1 MDKQKISTYYKMFSF
16 LENKTDYIPIKIKML
31 YSWQDKAFDEIVLEY
46 ITAFNDNSYYSDS
59 EEFYDLV
66 DLIFVICNTAKFDE
80 DKLSFFIQKAKINN
94 NLTIIHQVQKYL
106 IRHLKF
112 KLLGTSFDENDIL
125 TGNNI
130 DISII
135 MNFQIAFREDRLDF
149 ILIAAKE
156 LLKYTPQYEDVLKEV
171 ARALLDILYNA
182 NHKRSITK
190 NAVYV
195 IEQILI
201 LTGVYSEKAANEKIN
216 NLKKVI

>member
-1 MDKQKISTYYKMFSF
+1 M
-16 LENKTDYIPIKIKML
+16 
-31 YSWQDKAFDEIVLEY
+31 
-46 ITAFNDNSYYSDS
+46 
-59 EEFYDLV
+59 
-66 DLIFVICNTAKFDE
+66 
-80 DKLSFFIQKAKINN
+80 
-94 NLTIIHQVQKYL
+94 
-106 IRHLKF
+106 
-112 KLLGTSFDENDIL
+112 GTSFDENDIL